1 MKLIQEIAKQLQ
13 RAYNLILTGA
23 PGTGKTYIAKQ
34 VACFLLF
41 GKVKIDDLTTKETEL
56 YDNHVRFVQFHPSY
70 DYTDFVEGIR
80 PKIEGGFERCNGVF
94 KDFCRIAIE
103 GKSRNDTLPYIFII
117 DEINRGELSK
127 IFGELFYSID
137 PGYRGPLGRTQTQ
150 YQNLVSD
157 EDIFTKGF
165 YIPDNVYIIGT
176 MNDID
181 RNVESMDFAIRRRF
195 AWREVLARDTMDMLQ
210 SLSPSLIKEAELRMN
225 NLNEMI
231 ISDEINL
238 GCAYQIGASYFLKLK
253 KEVNNFEELWL
264 YYIEGVIV
272 EYLRGERDSQ
282 KKLEKLKMAY
292 NDISLLEEMIIE
304 IDNNIQDAKT
314 TEQNIEDE
322 KASVV
327 EIDYEKELR
336 SIDFLN
342 YLSSKQTLNNKSS
355 NAENHISLKFF
366 IDYLAKKD
374 KVLRTSK
381 YRTDIE
387 TAVIKVFGERYSTQT
402 YWLLYELQKKA
413 MDIRNQYHEEGVLQ
427 DEIAEN

>member
-1 MKLIQEIAKQLQ
+1 
-13 RAYNLILTGA
+13 
-23 PGTGKTYIAKQ
+23 
-34 VACFLLF
+34 
-41 GKVKIDDLTTKETEL
+41 
-56 YDNHVRFVQFHPSY
+56 
-70 DYTDFVEGIR
+70 
-80 PKIEGGFERCNGVF
+80 
-94 KDFCRIAIE
+94 
-103 GKSRNDTLPYIFII
+103 
-117 DEINRGELSK
+117 
-127 IFGELFYSID
+127 
-137 PGYRGPLGRTQTQ
+137 
-150 YQNLVSD
+150 
-157 EDIFTKGF
+157 
-165 YIPDNVYIIGT
+165 

-322 KASVV
+322 EASVV

>member
-1 MKLIQEIAKQLQ
+1 MKLVQEIAKQLQ

-34 VACFLLF
+34 VASLLLF
-41 GKVKIDDLTTKETEL
+41 GKVKIDNLTTKEAEL
-56 YDNHVRFVQFHPSY
+56 YDDHVRFVQFHPSY

-103 GKSRNDTLPYIFII
+103 GKIRNDTHPYIFII

-157 EDIFTKGF
+157 EDIFINGF
-165 YIPDNVYIIGT
+165 YVPDNVYIIGT

-322 KASVV
+322 EASVV

-342 YLSSKQTLNNKSS
+342 YLSSKQTLNNKPS

-374 KVLRTSK
+374 KVLRTSQ

-413 MDIRNQYHEEGVLQ
+413 MDIRNQYYEEGVLQ
-427 DEIAEN
+427 VEIAEN

>member
-34 VACFLLF
+34 VASLLLF
-41 GKVKIDDLTTKETEL
+41 GKVKIDNLTTKEAEL
-56 YDNHVRFVQFHPSY
+56 YDDHVRFVQFHPSY

-103 GKSRNDTLPYIFII
+103 GEIRNDTLPYIFII

-157 EDIFTKGF
+157 EDIFINGF
-165 YIPDNVYIIGT
+165 YVPDNVYIIGT

-195 AWREVLARDTMDMLQ
+195 AWREVLAHDTMDMLQ

-238 GCAYQIGASYFLKLK
+238 GYAYQIGASYFLKLK
-253 KEVNNFEELWL
+253 KEVNNFEELWS
-264 YYIEGVIV
+264 YYIEGVII

-322 KASVV
+322 EASVV

>member
-1 MKLIQEIAKQLQ
+1 MKLVQEIAKQLQ

-34 VACFLLF
+34 VASLLLY
-41 GKVKIDDLTTKETEL
+41 GKVKIDNLTTKEAEL
-56 YDNHVRFVQFHPSY
+56 YDDHVRFVQFHPSY

-103 GKSRNDTLPYIFII
+103 GKIRNDTHPYIFII

-157 EDIFTKGF
+157 EDIFINGF
-165 YIPDNVYIIGT
+165 YVPDNVYIIGT

-282 KKLEKLKMAY
+282 KKLERLKMAY

-322 KASVV
+322 EASVV

-342 YLSSKQTLNNKSS
+342 YLSSKQTLNNKPS

-374 KVLRTSK
+374 KVLRTSQ

-413 MDIRNQYHEEGVLQ
+413 MDIRNQYYEEGVLQ
-427 DEIAEN
+427 DEIVEN